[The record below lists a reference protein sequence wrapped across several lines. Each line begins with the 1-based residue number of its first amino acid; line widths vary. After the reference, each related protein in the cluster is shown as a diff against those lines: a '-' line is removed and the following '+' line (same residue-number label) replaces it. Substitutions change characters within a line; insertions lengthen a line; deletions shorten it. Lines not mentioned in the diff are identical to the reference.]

1 MCFLMIWVFYMQ
13 RHQLQAWNNV
23 SSPKQTVITMQVG
36 EHLTKFEFLNRF
48 NDVTWPPQQ
57 I

>member
-1 MCFLMIWVFYMQ
+1 MIWVFYMQ